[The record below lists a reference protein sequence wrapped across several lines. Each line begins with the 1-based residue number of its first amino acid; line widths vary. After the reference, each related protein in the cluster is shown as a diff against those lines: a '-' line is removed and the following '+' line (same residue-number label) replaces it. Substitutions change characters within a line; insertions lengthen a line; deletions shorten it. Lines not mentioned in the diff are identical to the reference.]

1 MIVLKMINL
10 TLAFV
15 LELAMLVAY
24 GYWGVKTRNGD
35 LLGWLL
41 AFGVPFVVI
50 LIWARFM
57 APKSTTR
64 LKGVAYL
71 GLKTILFGGAALA
84 LAAAGQPTLALIFVI
99 AAIINQILL
108 IVWKDETL
116 GA

>member
-1 MIVLKMINL
+1 MIALKMVNL
-10 TLAFV
+10 ALAFV
-15 LELAMLVAY
+15 LELVMVFAY

-57 APKSTTR
+57 APNSKTR

-71 GLKTILFGGAALA
+71 GLKALLFGGAALA
-84 LAAAGQPTLALIFVI
+84 LVAAEQPTAALIFVVVSI
-99 AAIINQILL
+99 LNQILL

>member
-1 MIVLKMINL
+1 MTALKMMNL
-10 TLAFV
+10 ALAFL

-24 GYWGVKTRNGD
+24 GYWGVKTRDGD

-41 AFGVPFVVI
+41 AFGVPFVII

-57 APKSTTR
+57 APNSKTR

-71 GLKTILFGGAALA
+71 GMKALLFGGAALA
-84 LAAAGQPTLALIFVI
+84 LVAAGQPTAALIFVTV
-99 AAIINQILL
+99 AILNQILL

-116 GA
+116 G